1 MKIFAITCSVHTNTL
16 RDAEL
21 FSTLEKAKE
30 RFKKLKNER
39 RHNLGVHVH
48 KDTDTEFSFTL
59 GWEEHHV
66 QFSIIE
72 LPVDRFGA

>member
-1 MKIFAITCSVHTNTL
+1 MVIFAITCSVHSNTL

-21 FSTLEKAKE
+21 FSTLELAKNRLKQIKSE
-30 RFKKLKNER
+30 RKN
-39 RHNLGVHVH
+39 NLGVHVH

-72 LPVDRFGA
+72 LTVL

>member
-16 RDAEL
+16 WDAEL
-21 FSTLEKAKE
+21 FSTPELAKA
-30 RFKKLKNER
+30 RLKKIKNER
-39 RHNLGVHVH
+39 RNNMGVHVH
-48 KDTDTEFSFTL
+48 KDSATEFSFTL

-72 LPVDRFGA
+72 LNVDKE